1 MSPKLALV
9 LTFVVLAANSVAGNI
24 VALGSLETVAHGVS
38 GIVSVDTAKNVVIID
53 RFNYDGMAPD
63 ATFWVGTSGKPREG
77 GFDLYFPE
85 GTEGT
90 KMPLGVKQSS
100 FVKRR

>member
-53 RFNYDGMAPD
+53 RFNYDGMAL
-63 ATFWVGTSGKPREG
+63 ARSA
-77 GFDLYFPE
+77 
-85 GTEGT
+85 
-90 KMPLGVKQSS
+90 LGSS
-100 FVKRR
+100 LFAAVINVTCSMGQ